1 MSTDSTL
8 PEDDQTP
15 PADDNFDANLV
26 DLPIEDELKTSYLT
40 YAMSVIVSRALPDV
54 RDGLKPSQ
62 RRILV
67 AMNDLNLSP
76 GSQRVKCAKIS
87 GDTSGNY
94 HPHGESVI
102 YPTLVRLAQ
111 EWNMRHILIDKQ
123 GNFGSIAGLPPAA
136 MRYTE
141 ARLSPIASLMLEDLK
156 LDTVDYTP
164 TYDESRLEPTVLPA
178 KFPNLLVNGT
188 SGIAVGM
195 STSIPPHNL
204 REICDALIRIIEEPS
219 LQLPELLD
227 IVKGPDFPTGGIIC
241 GRNAIRQGYATGRS
255 TIVVQAQAEIVEPDK
270 GRNKIIISEIPFQ
283 QFRDRVVE
291 KIANLVNDERIK
303 GIAEI
308 RDESDLN
315 DPVRL
320 VIELKKDADPQ
331 VVLNLLYKYSP
342 LQDSFSIILLALV
355 DGKPRLLNLKE
366 MLDEFLRHRE
376 EVIRRRTEFVLARA
390 RKRKHVVEGQ
400 LLALADIDKIIQ
412 IIRSSNNQA
421 EAKTGLMGVEC
432 PASMMREALGDT
444 GFELFQQERGEAD
457 AYSLTAVQA
466 DAILKMTL
474 GQLVNLEQEKLS
486 NEFAALIDEISEY
499 LRILSDRANIY
510 EIIQED
516 LVQIRDKYGEERRTE
531 ISDIE
536 LGDVDLDDLITRERM
551 VVTISHQG
559 YIKRTPTS
567 TYRIQKRG
575 GVGLKGAKTDDEDPI
590 EHLFEA
596 STHDYLL
603 FFSSNGKVYWQKV
616 YGIPQQSRTGRGR
629 AIVNLL
635 NLSGDEQIMDCIAVG
650 DLKVEDSS
658 LIMATKHGLVKKTS
672 LSAYSRPKKGGII
685 AIKLKEGDELVDVV
699 LAKPG
704 DEIVLSTKKGMAIR
718 FSEADARSM
727 GRNTSGVKGISL
739 SKDDELVGMVVA
751 DPEATLLTACENGYG
766 KRTLFGP
773 NLVDIADDDESSSGS
788 RYRTQRRGGKG
799 LKDIKTTQRN
809 GDVIGIVRI
818 SDEDEIL
825 MISSRGQI
833 QRIKASDMRPMGRN
847 TQGVRIMTLG
857 DDDTIAAL
865 VRVPPEELEG
875 EETDPAQIESDLS
888 ESKPDSSPESPSE
901 PEPESNSES

>member
-1 MSTDSTL
+1 M
-8 PEDDQTP
+8 
-15 PADDNFDANLV
+15 
-26 DLPIEDELKTSYLT
+26 
-40 YAMSVIVSRALPDV
+40 
-54 RDGLKPSQ
+54 
-62 RRILV
+62 
-67 AMNDLNLSP
+67 
-76 GSQRVKCAKIS
+76 
-87 GDTSGNY
+87 
-94 HPHGESVI
+94 
-102 YPTLVRLAQ
+102 
-111 EWNMRHILIDKQ
+111 
-123 GNFGSIAGLPPAA
+123 
-136 MRYTE
+136 
-141 ARLSPIASLMLEDLK
+141 
-156 LDTVDYTP
+156 
-164 TYDESRLEPTVLPA
+164 
-178 KFPNLLVNGT
+178 
-188 SGIAVGM
+188 
-195 STSIPPHNL
+195 
-204 REICDALIRIIEEPS
+204 
-219 LQLPELLD
+219 
-227 IVKGPDFPTGGIIC
+227 
-241 GRNAIRQGYATGRS
+241 
-255 TIVVQAQAEIVEPDK
+255 
-270 GRNKIIISEIPFQ
+270 
-283 QFRDRVVE
+283 
-291 KIANLVNDERIK
+291 
-303 GIAEI
+303 
-308 RDESDLN
+308 
-315 DPVRL
+315 
-320 VIELKKDADPQ
+320 
-331 VVLNLLYKYSP
+331 
-342 LQDSFSIILLALV
+342 
-355 DGKPRLLNLKE
+355 
-366 MLDEFLRHRE
+366 
-376 EVIRRRTEFVLARA
+376 
-390 RKRKHVVEGQ
+390 
-400 LLALADIDKIIQ
+400 
-412 IIRSSNNQA
+412 
-421 EAKTGLMGVEC
+421 
-432 PASMMREALGDT
+432 
-444 GFELFQQERGEAD
+444 
-457 AYSLTAVQA
+457 
-466 DAILKMTL
+466 
-474 GQLVNLEQEKLS
+474 
-486 NEFAALIDEISEY
+486 IDEISEY

-510 EIIQED
+510 EIIRED

-766 KRTLFGP
+766 KRTLFGQ

-809 GDVIGIVRI
+809 GDVIG
-818 SDEDEIL
+818 
-825 MISSRGQI
+825 
-833 QRIKASDMRPMGRN
+833 
-847 TQGVRIMTLG
+847 
-857 DDDTIAAL
+857 
-865 VRVPPEELEG
+865 
-875 EETDPAQIESDLS
+875 LS
-888 ESKPDSSPESPSE
+888 LIHISE
-901 PEPESNSES
+901 PTRPY